1 MINSLSGF
9 KAANLVATINTA
21 GLTNLAIFSSA
32 VHIGA
37 NPPLLGLVSRPHS
50 VPRHTLEN
58 IMATE
63 QFTIN
68 HVNSMI
74 YKQAHQTSARYR
86 TQSEFEVTG
95 LTPEFIPDFKAP
107 FVQEANIKIGLSLA
121 DIIDIKINNTKMIIG
136 QIEWIS
142 LPQDS
147 VEQDGKI
154 NLEIADTI
162 AISGLDTY
170 HKTQQIERLAY
181 AKP

>member
-1 MINSLSGF
+1 MVIFVHQENLNYVKLYQWLINNKHQTRTENNLLMQQYDHEQILKLEKRFRTNLINSLSGF

-21 GLTNLAIFSSA
+21 GLTNMAIFSSA

-86 TQSEFEVTG
+86 T
-95 LTPEFIPDFKAP
+95 
-107 FVQEANIKIGLSLA
+107 
-121 DIIDIKINNTKMIIG
+121 
-136 QIEWIS
+136 
-142 LPQDS
+142 
-147 VEQDGKI
+147 
-154 NLEIADTI
+154 
-162 AISGLDTY
+162 
-170 HKTQQIERLAY
+170 
-181 AKP
+181 